1 MPKTRTEIG
10 AKTGTC
16 VGKTLCGATGDT
28 MKTSHCPTTALFNKF
43 IATFGR
49 GLEKAEGLPKNFC
62 ETQCFTGRLQEKI
75 RRRLE
80 RDGAVREE
88 LKRGVVTHL
97 SILFADIRGFTTR
110 TAMMHPDRIVRLLDL
125 IIPEMLNIIIE
136 RHKGMV
142 DKLLGDGIMAVYGH
156 PYRTGEEIIQAIYS
170 AIDMQ
175 QAAAAMDEVL
185 KISGYDPVSIGIG
198 INYGEV
204 LVCEVGNDRY
214 RESTVIGAPVN
225 VASKMEGI
233 AKAHEISMPAVLHPE
248 IERLKPRLARY
259 LLPVGTLH
267 GVDVMNLNWIEYLKQ
282 EPKEVADW
290 EIVT

>member
-1 MPKTRTEIG
+1 MQK
-10 AKTGTC
+10 
-16 VGKTLCGATGDT
+16 
-28 MKTSHCPTTALFNKF
+28 SHCPTTALFNKF
-43 IATFGR
+43 IANFGR
-49 GLEKAEGLPKNFC
+49 GLEKAEVMQKNFC
-62 ETQCFTGRLQEKI
+62 ETKCFTGRIQEKI
-75 RRRLE
+75 RKRLE
-80 RDGAVREE
+80 RDVAVREDI
-88 LKRGVVTHL
+88 KRGVVTNL

-156 PYRTGEEIIQAIYS
+156 PYQTGEEIIQAIYS

-175 QAAAAMDEVL
+175 QAAAAMDQVL

-204 LVCEVGNDRY
+204 LICEVGNDQY

-225 VASKMEGI
+225 IAAKMEDI
-233 AKAHEISMPAVLHPE
+233 AKAHEISMPIILQPE
-248 IERLKPRLARY
+248 IEKLKPSLARY
-259 LLPVGTLH
+259 LLPVGMLH
-267 GVDVMNLNWIEYLKQ
+267 GVDVMNLNWIAYLENEQKD
-282 EPKEVADW
+282 VADW
-290 EIVT
+290 EIQT